1 MLHLILHT
9 VYQSIN
15 SWTIISDTPI
25 ADERSPVEKPQ
36 QGGQSVT
43 SCVCVTWFSILP
55 VQL

>member
-15 SWTIISDTPI
+15 SLTIISDTPI
-25 ADERSPVEKPQ
+25 ADERSPVEQPH
-36 QGGQSVT
+36 QGGQSLT
-43 SCVCVTWFSILP
+43 SGVCITWFSIVP